1 MLIYVI
7 LAAAILLFI
16 LLGIIIM
23 IFSLYRKVEQGKALI
38 INKMKR
44 EPDVVFTGGVVI
56 PVIHKVEI
64 MDISVKTIEI
74 DRQGKNGLICRDNIR
89 ADIKVTFF
97 VKVNPT
103 ADDVRKV
110 ATNVGVQ
117 RASRR
122 ETLEELFSAKF
133 SEALKTVGKQM
144 DFEDLY
150 NERQK
155 FKEAIIDVIGKDLSG
170 YVLEDSAIDYLEQTP
185 LSSLDP
191 DNILDAQGRRK
202 IIDLTTNQRV
212 HANEIQRE
220 GEKALKKQDV
230 EAREAILALERQEA
244 DAVAKQQREV
254 AVVAARETAEIEKVQ
269 FEEKYRSDQANIE
282 AEQKLGIDRE
292 NAQREVEVAAKNRER
307 VIAVEEERVEKER
320 DLERINRERAVEL
333 QRIEKEKALEVER
346 KNIAEVIRE
355 RVVVEKSVA
364 QEEERIKDIRA
375 TMEADR
381 IKQVAVTRAEA
392 EAADRKIREVQA
404 AEAAELSAVHNAKEK
419 LVLAE
424 AEQAAAEKEAQA
436 AIRRAEGSQATAAAD
451 GLAAAKVKEADAA
464 ASEKQGLAQVRVE
477 EAQAKVIALRG
488 KAEADAVRE
497 KMAAEAAGISE
508 KAEAMKLL
516 NESTRSHE
524 EFRLRLEKDLSIAKA
539 EISAQ
544 VEIAEKNAHVM
555 AQALEKAKIDIV
567 GGDGQFFDRFVKAVT
582 FGKSLDAAHGR
593 SDLLQH
599 AASDYMEG
607 GRSLP
612 ADLVQVLGSGK
623 LGSGDVKNLVSSWLM
638 RKIGTSDPAKVQELL
653 AKAKEL
659 GFDDLSGWLQNEK

>member
-1 MLIYVI
+1 MIWIVLLIIV
-7 LAAAILLFI
+7 AILIFV
-16 LLGIIIM
+16 LGFM
-23 IFSLYRKVEQGKALI
+23 VMVFSLYRKVEQGKALI
-38 INKMKR
+38 INKMKKT
-44 EPDVVFTGGVVI
+44 PDVVFTGGVVI
-56 PVIHKVEI
+56 PVIHKVEV

-74 DRQGKNGLICRDNIR
+74 DRQGKNGLICQDNIR

-97 VKVNPT
+97 VRVNPT
-103 ADDVRKV
+103 AEDVRRV

-144 DFEDLY
+144 DFVDLY

-170 YVLEDSAIDYLEQTP
+170 YFLEDSAIDYLEQTP
-185 LSSLDP
+185 LSSLDA

-202 IIDLTTNQRV
+202 IIDLTTVQKV
-212 HANEIQRE
+212 AANDIEKE
-220 GEKALKKQDV
+220 GQKSIKKQDV

-244 DAVAKQQREV
+244 DAEAKQQREV
-254 AVVAARETAEIEKVQ
+254 AVVAARERAEIEKVQ
-269 FEEKYRSDQANIE
+269 FEERYRSEQASIE

-292 NAQREVEVAAKNRER
+292 NSQREVEVAAKNRER
-307 VIAVEEERVEKER
+307 AIAVEEERVKKER
-320 DLERINRERAVEL
+320 ELEAINRERAVEL
-333 QRIEKEKALEVER
+333 QRIEKEKALEIER
-346 KNIAEVIRE
+346 KNIAEVTRE
-355 RVVVEKSVA
+355 RVTVEKSVA
-364 QEEERIKDIRA
+364 QEEERIKDLRA

-381 IKQVAVTRAEA
+381 LKQVALTKAAQEA
-392 EAADRKIREVQA
+392 EDRKIREVQA
-404 AEAAELSAVHNAKEK
+404 AEAAEMAAGHNAKEK

-436 AIRRAEGSQATAAAD
+436 AIRRAEGSQATAAAA
-451 GLAAAKVKEADAA
+451 GLAAAKVKEADAM

-488 KAEADAVRE
+488 KSEAEAVRE
-497 KMAAEAAGISE
+497 KMSAEASGIAE
-508 KAEAMKLL
+508 KAESMKLL

-524 EFRLRLEKDLSIAKA
+524 EFRLRLEKDLDIAKA

-544 VEIAEKNAHVM
+544 VDIAERNAQVM

-593 SDLLQH
+593 SDLLQT
-599 AASDYMEG
+599 AGQEYLAGD
-607 GRSLP
+607 RSLP
-612 ADLVQVLGSGK
+612 ADLVEVLGNGK

-638 RKIGTSDPAKVQELL
+638 KKIGSGNPEQVQELL

-659 GFDDLSGWLQNEK
+659 GFDDLSGWLQNDK